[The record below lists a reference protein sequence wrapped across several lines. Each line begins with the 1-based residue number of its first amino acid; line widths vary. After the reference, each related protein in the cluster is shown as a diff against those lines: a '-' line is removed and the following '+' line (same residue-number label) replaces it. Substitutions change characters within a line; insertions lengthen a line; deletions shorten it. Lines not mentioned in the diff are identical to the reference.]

1 MILPLHSH
9 QKAARL
15 SENPRVF
22 YAGLLSRG
30 FTLME
35 LLLAMGTSAI
45 VLAAIGSVFYSAIRL
60 RERTTSALEKAPP
73 LYQACDLLRRDLRGA
88 LPPGGLLAGDFKA
101 EAAGAG
107 LGPNYWVQFST
118 TTGKPDPA
126 TPWGDVQEVVYQLQ
140 PSRRRSAS
148 GGMELVRSVSRN
160 LLTTSTLDLEDE
172 LVLEN
177 VESFEVNCFDGYEW
191 RTVWDTSLTETN
203 LPLAVRIRIELA
215 DAADV
220 DRRAREPFELV
231 VPLVTQVW
239 NSAGSEEEVEEGEP

>member
-1 MILPLHSH
+1 
-9 QKAARL
+9 
-15 SENPRVF
+15 
-22 YAGLLSRG
+22 
-30 FTLME
+30 
-35 LLLAMGTSAI
+35 
-45 VLAAIGSVFYSAIRL
+45 
-60 RERTTSALEKAPP
+60 
-73 LYQACDLLRRDLRGA
+73 
-88 LPPGGLLAGDFKA
+88 
-101 EAAGAG
+101 
-107 LGPNYWVQFST
+107 
-118 TTGKPDPA
+118 
-126 TPWGDVQEVVYQLQ
+126 
-140 PSRRRSAS
+140 
-148 GGMELVRSVSRN
+148 MELVRSVSRN